1 MREEMIDAK
10 KYTDK
15 AELIEDKIQQI
26 EKILMEEDITFG
38 VAKTIIQSIEADLF
52 RDGDAF
58 LNKSSLKNVFPR
70 WA

>member
-1 MREEMIDAK
+1 MIDAK

-26 EKILMEEDITFG
+26 EKILMEEDITFV